1 MEIETGVAV
10 VGGAIASKDVLLKV
24 LGPTADYVG
33 GELKNLVQ
41 RCNINL
47 SDVFASSLRKG
58 AEHAAGSVDARTAKS
73 IFDDAAYCDD
83 GLIKDY
89 YGGLLCGSKSEN
101 GDDSALSY
109 VSILKG
115 MSRIQ
120 VKTHFLIYAVLHK
133 SLAGSLPSIT
143 VEEERNK
150 VRLIIGLDRYF
161 SFINQDQIDG
171 EATINHVVSG
181 LLRAGLIGPF
191 FQYGVPE
198 FINSRFP
205 ELDVKTPSLVVCP
218 SILGVELFLWAAG
231 IRNPNPNLIVQADAE
246 ILSRYP
252 EEYRDAV

>member
-1 MEIETGVAV
+1 MELETGIAV

-58 AEHAAGSVDARTAKS
+58 AEQVTGAVDARTAKS

-83 GLIKDY
+83 ALIKDY
-89 YGGLLCGSKSEN
+89 YGGLLCGAKSEDA
-101 GDDSALSY
+101 DDTALPY

-115 MSRIQ
+115 MSRAQ
-120 VKTHFLIYAVLHK
+120 VRTHFLIYSVLHK
-133 SLAGSLPSIT
+133 NAGGSIQSIT
-143 VEEERNK
+143 IEEERNK
-150 VRLIIGLDRYF
+150 VSLTIGLERF
-161 SFINQDQIDG
+161 FAFIKKDQQES
-171 EATINHVVSG
+171 EATINHVVNG

-198 FINSRFP
+198 YINARFP
-205 ELDVKTPSLVVCP
+205 HLEVKTPSLIVCP
-218 SILGVELFLWAAG
+218 SILGAELFLWSAG
-231 IRNPNPNLIVQADAE
+231 FRNPNPNLILKSDAE
-246 ILSRYP
+246 ILTRFP
-252 EEYRDAV
+252 TEYQNAV

>member
-1 MEIETGVAV
+1 MEIETGVAAI
-10 VGGAIASKDVLLKV
+10 GAAIASKDVLLKV

-33 GELKNLVQ
+33 GELKNLVH

-58 AEHAAGSVDARTAKS
+58 AEQVSGSVDARTAKS

-101 GDDSALSY
+101 GDDTALSY

-120 VKTHFLIYAVLHK
+120 VKTHFLIYALLHK
-133 SLAGSLPSIT
+133 KLAGSIPSIT
-143 VEEERNK
+143 VEDERNK
-150 VRLIIGLDRYF
+150 VRLVIGLDRYF
-161 SFINQDQIDG
+161 AFINQAQGDS

-191 FQYGVPE
+191 YQYGPPE
-198 FINSRFP
+198 HFNSRFP

-252 EEYRDAV
+252 AEYRDAF